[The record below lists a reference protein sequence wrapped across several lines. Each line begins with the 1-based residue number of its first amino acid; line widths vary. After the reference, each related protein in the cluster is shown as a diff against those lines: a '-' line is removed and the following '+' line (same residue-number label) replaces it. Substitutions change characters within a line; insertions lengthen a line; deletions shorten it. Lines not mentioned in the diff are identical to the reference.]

1 MRPGTCFLSRLR
13 CSVLVLQCCAV
24 CCSVLQRV
32 AVCCN
37 VLQCGAVCFRVGSIL
52 VCCSVLQC
60 VAGCCRI
67 SPGTCFRLR
76 GCCSVLVLQCVAVC
90 CSVLQCVAMCCNAF
104 QSRVVESVRASEW
117 VCCSVLRCVAV
128 NCSVLQCVAVCCNA
142 VYSRVV
148 KNVRASEW
156 VCFQRLLSWIYRS
169 VWRCCTRNFA
179 KMRGCEQVNGRVV
192 DLFSWM

>member
-1 MRPGTCFLSRLR
+1 M
-13 CSVLVLQCCAV
+13 LQDQPRYMFPV
-24 CCSVLQRV
+24 ERVLQRV
-32 AVCCN
+32 SVA
-37 VLQCGAVCFRVGSIL
+37 

-60 VAGCCRI
+60 VAV
-67 SPGTCFRLR
+67 
-76 GCCSVLVLQCVAVC
+76 CCSVLQCVAVC